1 MEILILPGIKI
12 FFFLISKSGLS
23 EGMRIVNSE
32 MGYDLHGCH
41 GYFVNFSTI
50 TFVEQ

>member
-1 MEILILPGIKI
+1 MEILILSGIKI
-12 FFFLISKSGLS
+12 FFLISKSGLS
-23 EGMRIVNSE
+23 KGMGVVNSE